1 MKKSAIVK
9 RVILLLLAVFFVLC
23 MCVWI
28 AACLFAAGQLNDSY
42 NLWTYFSEAP
52 VSVLIAACLLGA
64 AIACIVGASKICKK

>member
-1 MKKSAIVK
+1 
-9 RVILLLLAVFFVLC
+9 